1 VPRGGLSL
9 NSINTCKINYL
20 KLPQMCPLYHA
31 NVPIVDLNWKEPPLH
46 GARRAGPL
54 GLIERLKHAWSQ
66 FA

>member
-46 GARRAGPL
+46 GARRAG
-54 GLIERLKHAWSQ
+54 HWA
-66 FA
+66 